1 MARSTDACL
10 PRPRLWSA
18 PGKRNWAG
26 SAFLGLM
33 GMAALLLGA
42 SELARDDIIDGVYFL
57 TGGSTMLIVA
67 SSGALTRVIAR
78 RRSTRFVR
86 RGTIPET
93 GEAAI
98 VVPYSMGYFWLYLG
112 VPGTGVVSLVASGVR
127 ERSAFYFLVAIGFAV
142 LPAYCFVQICRKK
155 IVRGYLAMSP
165 SGIYHRSWGFI
176 SFAPWEHVADV
187 EPGEGR
193 GQFIEVQVGTNTESW
208 SRRTA
213 CLLGPSSGSAGLS
226 VRGMFLSVDPALV
239 YYALLFYFTN
249 PDARSELGCDAGV
262 QRLRKVDIPKSLLHR
277 YAYRATIVGRRKLY
291 GAEVVKGG
299 SAQRVR
305 NQSTSGT

>member
-1 MARSTDACL
+1 MTRSADACL
-10 PRPRLWSA
+10 PWPRLWSA
-18 PGKRNWAG
+18 QGKRNGVGA
-26 SAFLGLM
+26 AFLGLM
-33 GMAALLLGA
+33 SLAALVLGA
-42 SELARDDIIDGVYFL
+42 SELARDAIIDGVYFL
-57 TGGSTMLIVA
+57 TGGSTMLLVA

-78 RRSTRFVR
+78 RRSTNFVR

-98 VVPYSMGYFWLYLG
+98 VIPYSMGYFWLCLG
-112 VPGTGVVSLVASGVR
+112 LLGIGVVSLVAWGVR
-127 ERSAFYFLVAIGFAV
+127 ERSAFYFLVAIGFAA

-155 IVRGYLAMSP
+155 IVRGYLAMGP

-176 SFAPWEHVADV
+176 SFAPWEYVADV
-187 EPGEGR
+187 EPGEGD
-193 GQFIEVQVGTNTESW
+193 GQLIEVQVGTNTESW

-213 CLLGPSSGSAGLS
+213 RLLGPASGSAGLS

-277 YAYRATIVGRRKLY
+277 YAYRATVVGRRKLY
-291 GAEVVKGG
+291 GLK
-299 SAQRVR
+299 S
-305 NQSTSGT
+305 